1 MDWLSGLAAGG
12 QGQGG
17 RATPPTQALGN
28 DAPAGQG
35 AKTIN
40 LAQMQRLELLNFAK
54 DHVMLVRDLKKQ
66 LKERDASVQ
75 EKDKALA
82 ALEAKVADSDAVT
95 AAAWERVERLE
106 AAAATAAAVPAAP
119 EAKKDQPFDPFMPSP
134 AELAQAEVKQK
145 AEQIAALQAEVAEKN
160 NKMQEWQVKV
170 RETIQSYE
178 TRVATLRQ
186 ENAVLTASA
195 GAANGGG
202 GGEELAALKSER
214 DQLKQ
219 QTAYL
224 QGQLFSEEERAGAVQ
239 DELREAKEAMLVL
252 QEGGAELALLRDE
265 NAQLKAQLEALAD
278 PTRSGSRSPASC
290 AGLEVEELQRVANEA
305 TLAKKEAE
313 VEAQALKG
321 DVVQLEGQLDT
332 VREEAAA
339 AETSHEAA
347 LEALR
352 QELQVMIQKAGEAA
366 SLLRSEAAAATT
378 EKTELAE
385 KLALSEVALAHVD
398 EEKASL
404 QQQLAT
410 AKAEH
415 DAAAQAAAA
424 QLAAVE
430 LGLGSTD
437 DRESTIA
444 ALRDDL
450 AALNDDLLSM
460 KEAKAEASERLAEL
474 QAARDDAETARSAL
488 ASRLEA
494 DTAAAAASAADLQQK
509 LDALAAEK
517 VAAEE
522 AKSAADAELAALQ
535 DSQDGASA
543 VAAELQQKLDALTA
557 EKAAVEEARSA
568 ANTELAALRDANEAS
583 ASSAAAAAGVLQQQL
598 DALAAEKAAA
608 DAELSALREE
618 KATTVADAEAGD
630 ELRQRYDA
638 LAAEKAAVEEAKDAE
653 LLVLRNEM
661 QQQVEALT
669 AEKAAAEEAQTAS
682 AAELAALR
690 EVQGT
695 SSSATAEL
703 QHRLDALVQQKAT
716 VEGLHAEATAAL
728 QAELVAAQADAAQ
741 LRTELHDGGALGAKL
756 AASEA
761 DKQTLEAAV
770 AVFKQQVAEQS
781 AALSV
786 KSEDLVHVTTDYET
800 LKAQQVE
807 LHAELLRL
815 NDENTALK
823 ANSADGSAA
832 AEQVRQLTEALD
844 ARAAEKAVVE
854 AELASVREMAQLAE
868 NSDMQVAGARAAGS
882 APSAELAQLREEK
895 AAMEQKTV
903 QWKEKVREIV
913 GQKEGV
919 IQGLQAQLRGTE
931 DDVLAAGEAIEKL
944 TKEVDELKHTLQAT
958 LEDKAQYERELED
971 MILEERQ
978 AELEARERVVQAEV
992 EKRVA
997 VALKSAHAPAVP
1009 APAAA
1014 APPAFAAPSPP
1025 PAAEPITD
1033 DLLASLFDM

>member
-557 EKAAVEEARSA
+557 EKATTD
-568 ANTELAALRDANEAS
+568 TELAALRDANEAS